1 MKGEQ
6 KIMEDI
12 FISDFLEL
20 NDELDQLG
28 VFDAV
33 ITTDSHFF
41 INILRL
47 KETSVPQFSTSYQ
60 KINEYFRNIMIL
72 LTASKEKGDRFY
84 KQALRSFDF
93 SGVNGIN
100 LGFSE
105 TGVDAGFGKR
115 LAKNVISDAFDI
127 VKTGSTQPEI
137 FQLVGL
143 FEENV
148 AADRLS
154 DMIATL
160 IADDI
165 REYTLWVN
173 QELNINKD
181 NYPELTFN
189 DGIVINP
196 YKGCDLLY
204 LPIDILHELPIAR
217 DWTDLDRVISE
228 NNAIKEEINQAI
240 GKEWSKMLA
249 GQKKDY
255 LLNQIFK
262 VPAKC
267 ENVIDYY
274 RKETVDKYDPL
285 KDFNYLSSWS
295 FKLMKDSGVLDFLEH
310 SDTTQKSSWEVT
322 LKVLEIFKD
331 FIENNKGWEILY
343 LVPTNK
349 GEKVAQK
356 LIQNGGTYCCEEHN
370 VDMTFEANEGPG
382 PVDMKI
388 SRGMDKT
395 IVEVKLSSNGE
406 YLHGFTDQIEEYAR
420 AEKCTQRIY
429 LYIKVGNHPGRD
441 KTIQD
446 KYDEEFSK
454 GNNPPLLFV
463 VDATQRTSASKSS

>member
-1 MKGEQ
+1 
-6 KIMEDI
+6 MEDI

>member
-1 MKGEQ
+1 
-6 KIMEDI
+6 MEDI

-429 LYIKVGNHPGRD
+429 LYIKVGNHPGID

>member
-1 MKGEQ
+1 
-6 KIMEDI
+6 MEDI

-463 VDATQRTSASKSS
+463 VDATQRTSESKSS

>member
-1 MKGEQ
+1 
-6 KIMEDI
+6 MEDI

-240 GKEWSKMLA
+240 GTEWSKMLA

>member
-1 MKGEQ
+1 
-6 KIMEDI
+6 MEDI

-310 SDTTQKSSWEVT
+310 SDTTQKSSWEVI

>member
-1 MKGEQ
+1 
-6 KIMEDI
+6 MEDI

-262 VPAKC
+262 FPAKC

>member
-1 MKGEQ
+1 
-6 KIMEDI
+6 MEDI

-181 NYPELTFN
+181 NYPDLTFN

>member
-1 MKGEQ
+1 
-6 KIMEDI
+6 MEDI

-72 LTASKEKGDRFY
+72 LTSSKEKGDRFY

-165 REYTLWVN
+165 REYTLGVN

-181 NYPELTFN
+181 NYPDLTFS

-274 RKETVDKYDPL
+274 RKETIEKYDPL

-295 FKLMKDSGVLDFLEH
+295 FKWMKDSGVLDFLEH

-322 LKVLEIFKD
+322 LKILEIFKD

-356 LIQNGGTYCCEEHN
+356 LIQNSGTYCCEEHN

-382 PVDMKI
+382 PVDMKV

-446 KYDEEFSK
+446 KYDEELSK